1 MHHMY
6 MKDNVSQSVIYTRG
20 AGGFGWDSWSH
31 LLITTS
37 HTSTYCRLLN
47 CYTFLNLFKCLPKF
61 WYTPNKTKHV
71 HCIVRTL
78 FPAAKLPIIGNITSR
93 AMSSLQWIR
102 SGSKSCS
109 IWRLIYWIASHR
121 YSFHDKHLNYHLK
134 KKKKLVKIYLICR
147 CCGWAL

>member
-1 MHHMY
+1 MHHIFM
-6 MKDNVSQSVIYTRG
+6 NNSVSQSMIYTRG
-20 AGGFGWDSWSH
+20 AGGFGRDSWSH

-37 HTSTYCRLLN
+37 HTSDALQTFELLHSSQLVLMFAEVVIHAK
-47 CYTFLNLFKCLPKF
+47 YVIQ
-61 WYTPNKTKHV
+61 H
-71 HCIVRTL
+71 I
-78 FPAAKLPIIGNITSR
+78 FPATKLPIIGNITSR
-93 AMSSLQWIR
+93 AMSSFQWIR

-109 IWRLIYWIASHR
+109 IWRLIYWIVSHR